1 MKSEGGGLTAS
12 ILDDVKGNIHH
23 LLSDNE
29 RILDHAR
36 FCQTEWQESR
46 QCPYST
52 TLSCPSG
59 KISALLKKAL
69 DLQEKAHMIH
79 ANVHPP
85 FGIPPSHYGGKGA
98 SSARPQKGG
107 GHLFGPLVF

>member
-1 MKSEGGGLTAS
+1 MQGSVRQSGRKAGSALIALPS
-12 ILDDVKGNIHH
+12 PAL
-23 LLSDNE
+23 
-29 RILDHAR
+29 RAR
-36 FCQTEWQESR
+36 SV
-46 QCPYST
+46 
-52 TLSCPSG
+52 
-59 KISALLKKAL
+59 LLKKAL